1 MARTRGGRRCTV
13 KAQATASAT
22 GTEGEPSTFP
32 AAPSAPVVPSVPTMT
47 DSLDNSLHSLS
58 LGNVSCSLVA
68 RIVWASTMFR
78 LMRFLSA
85 LALQ

>member
-1 MARTRGGRRCTV
+1 MARTKGGRRCTV
-13 KAQATASAT
+13 KAQATASTT
-22 GTEGEPSTFP
+22 GTTAEPSALP
-32 AAPSAPVVPSVPTMT
+32 AAPAAPSVPTMT

>member
-1 MARTRGGRRCTV
+1 MARTKGGRRCTV
-13 KAQATASAT
+13 KAQATASTT
-22 GTEGEPSTFP
+22 GTTVEPSALP
-32 AAPSAPVVPSVPTMT
+32 AAPAAPSVPTMT
-47 DSLDNSLHSLS
+47 DSFDNSLHSLS

>member
-1 MARTRGGRRCTV
+1 MARTKGGRRCTV
-13 KAQATASAT
+13 KAQATASTT
-22 GTEGEPSTFP
+22 GTTAEPSALP
-32 AAPSAPVVPSVPTMT
+32 AAPSVPTMT

>member
-1 MARTRGGRRCTV
+1 MARTKGGRRCTV
-13 KAQATASAT
+13 KAQATASTT
-22 GTEGEPSTFP
+22 GTTAEPSALP
-32 AAPSAPVVPSVPTMT
+32 AASAAPSVPTMT

>member
-1 MARTRGGRRCTV
+1 MARTKGGRRCTV
-13 KAQATASAT
+13 KAQATASTT
-22 GTEGEPSTFP
+22 GTTVEPSALP
-32 AAPSAPVVPSVPTMT
+32 AAPSVPTMT

>member
-1 MARTRGGRRCTV
+1 MARTKGGRRCTV
-13 KAQATASAT
+13 KAQATASTT
-22 GTEGEPSTFP
+22 GTTVEPSALP
-32 AAPSAPVVPSVPTMT
+32 AAPAAPSVPTMT